1 MKKLIVMYS
10 LAAGVFVISVL
21 IFLDII
27 CIEKDKIFLL
37 SSVGIIISAFI
48 ASFTLLV
55 SIDENKKLKEDEL
68 LKSRYREYNYMLHI
82 IIKIY
87 EQNKLLLNDIETRN
101 LIHKSKSFNLIV
113 LSNSKFINK
122 LDSKD
127 FFFYLPKDKSGKL
140 MNIIARLSTVS
151 NIIEVYKNETDLNE
165 MLNKIKYFFYNQ
177 LIDHPMVNFLYYPF
191 LEDLISKYLHQKS
204 KQIIQNYK

>member
-165 MLNKIKYFFYNQ
+165 MLNKIKIQ
-177 LIDHPMVNFLYYPF
+177 LIDHPMEFSLLPF
-191 LEDLISKYLHQKS
+191 LEDLIKYLRNETNNTKL
-204 KQIIQNYK
+204 

>member
-113 LSNSKFINK
+113 LSNSEFINK

-165 MLNKIKYFFYNQ
+165 MLNKIKIQ
-177 LIDHPMVNFLYYPF
+177 LIDHPMEFSLLPF
-191 LEDLISKYLHQKS
+191 LEDLIKYLRNETNNTKL
-204 KQIIQNYK
+204 

>member
-113 LSNSKFINK
+113 LSNSEFINK

-165 MLNKIKYFFYNQ
+165 MLNKIKIQ
-177 LIDHPMVNFLYYPF
+177 LIDDHPMEFSLLPF
-191 LEDLISKYLHQKS
+191 LEDLIKYLRNETNNTKL
-204 KQIIQNYK
+204 